1 VQQSFQRRFSVVS
14 ALPATFGTSLGT
26 RGEVVIV
33 VLDDGSK
40 EMEITLIDCQADEPD
55 KAACHHVP

>member
-1 VQQSFQRRFSVVS
+1 MTPSRRFSAVS
-14 ALPATFGTSLGT
+14 ALAAIFGTSLKP

-33 VLDDGSK
+33 VFDDGSK
-40 EMEITLIDCQADEPD
+40 EIEITLINCQADEPD